1 MCLRAQVCAAASQHG
16 TDERAEPSTP
26 LLPRFVTAYAHRFCA
41 VAAHSR
47 PFVVARNEHVAPKQ
61 RRIERVSPGYAVR
74 EFQNDAR
81 GSYWYVVTALQV
93 SAGRRGRTRFKK
105 G

>member
-1 MCLRAQVCAAASQHG
+1 MR
-16 TDERAEPSTP
+16 TI
-26 LLPRFVTAYAHRFCA
+26 FCA
-41 VAAHSR
+41 MAAHSR

-81 GSYWYVVTALQV
+81 GSYWYVVTALEV
-93 SAGRRGRTRFKK
+93 SAGRRGHTRFKK

>member
-1 MCLRAQVCAAASQHG
+1 M
-16 TDERAEPSTP
+16 
-26 LLPRFVTAYAHRFCA
+26 
-41 VAAHSR
+41 AAHSR

-81 GSYWYVVTALQV
+81 GSYWYVVTALE
-93 SAGRRGRTRFKK
+93 SECGEAGAYAFQERLKIKRAMTLVTL
-105 G
+105 

>member
-1 MCLRAQVCAAASQHG
+1 M
-16 TDERAEPSTP
+16 P
-26 LLPRFVTAYAHRFCA
+26 PRYVTAYAHRLLCNGCA
-41 VAAHSR
+41 LQAVCR
-47 PFVVARNEHVAPKQ
+47 FVVARNEHVAPKQ

-81 GSYWYVVTALQV
+81 GSYWYVVTALDV
-93 SAGRRGRTRFKK
+93 SAGRRGHTRFKK